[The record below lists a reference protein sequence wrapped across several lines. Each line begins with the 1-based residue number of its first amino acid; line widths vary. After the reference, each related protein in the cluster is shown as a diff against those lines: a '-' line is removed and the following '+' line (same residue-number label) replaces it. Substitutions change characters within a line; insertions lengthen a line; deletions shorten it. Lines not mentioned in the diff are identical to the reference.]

1 MILDGVRFFFIARR
15 KKQQHRRKIRGDLA
29 DEFAFS
35 PRKSFRSIG
44 FDNHEN
50 HAERRFSV
58 FRS

>member
-1 MILDGVRFFFIARR
+1 MILDGVRFFFIA
-15 KKQQHRRKIRGDLA
+15 RRKIRGDLA